1 MIVGQLVRISALLL
15 ALACILA
22 RPAQALETSGWTY
35 WGGDQAGTR
44 FSGLDQIT
52 PDNVDRLVRAWE
64 FSTGDL
70 ASRPPEAMKRT
81 KFEATPLLV
90 EDSLIFCS
98 PFNEVIAL
106 DPGTGVQKWRFDP
119 KVSNSQRP
127 GNRYNCRGV
136 AYWVDSAAAEGAA
149 CRSRVFMGTNDA
161 RLIALD
167 ARTGAPCADFGDQG
181 EVKLD
186 IGKPLLW
193 PGEFQVTSAPVVT
206 RGVVVV
212 GSSISDN
219 VRVDAPLGTVRAFDA
234 RSGKPRWSFDPLIHD
249 GIDAGHANVWAPM
262 SADDARG
269 LIFLPTTSPS
279 PDFFGGKRPG
289 NDEHADS
296 VVALKSETGELAWS
310 FQIVHHDVF
319 DYDNP
324 AQPTLARID
333 TGNGMR
339 DVVIQPTKQGF
350 VFVLDRDTGKP
361 VWPVEER
368 AVPQGGVEGEKLSPT
383 QPFPTHVPPLL
394 SQRFTIDDVFKFPP
408 LIGSP
413 SCEAQ
418 FANARNDGLFT
429 PPSTQG
435 TGTVFYPM
443 TGGGVNWGSAA
454 FDPVKQIL
462 YVNVSKAVHL
472 VKLMPAAEAK
482 DYHTRRGEEL
492 GLQRGAPFA
501 MTRTLA
507 MSGFGM
513 PCNKPPWGEMVALDL
528 KAGKILWR
536 ATVGTLEDRAPLGVA
551 FHWGTPLV
559 SGPMITAGGLAFTG
573 AMDAYLRAFDA
584 KSGEE
589 LWQGRLPVPGV
600 ANPMTYLWKG
610 EQYVVI
616 AAGGHSE
623 AGTSIGDSMVAFRL
637 ARAGESPSLWSRTVD
652 RPGGRFESGALA
664 VLLLIVV
671 AAFGLWCRRV
681 KRRWRKKSSQI
692 RNVVESLPVQGS
704 SREAC
709 NKGQSPC
716 M

>member
-1 MIVGQLVRISALLL
+1 MR
-15 ALACILA
+15 
-22 RPAQALETSGWTY
+22 
-35 WGGDQAGTR
+35 
-44 FSGLDQIT
+44 
-52 PDNVDRLVRAWE
+52 
-64 FSTGDL
+64 
-70 ASRPPEAMKRT
+70 RT

-90 EDSLIFCS
+90 ENSLIFCS

-106 DPGTGVQKWRFDP
+106 DPGTGEQKWRFDP
-119 KVSNSQRP
+119 KVSNTERP
-127 GNRYNCRGV
+127 ANRYNCRGV
-136 AYWVDSAAAEGAA
+136 AYWVDGGAPAGAA

-167 ARTGAPCADFGDQG
+167 ARTGAPCADFGEQG
-181 EVKLD
+181 EVKID
-186 IGKPLLW
+186 IGKRLVW
-193 PGEFQVTSAPVVT
+193 PGEFQITSAPVVT

-212 GSSISDN
+212 GSSIADN

-234 RSGKPRWSFDPLIHD
+234 RSGKPRWSFDPLVHD
-249 GIDAGHANVWAPM
+249 GIDAAHANVWAPM

-296 VVALKSETGELAWS
+296 VVALKSETGELVWS
-310 FQIVHHDVF
+310 FQTVHHDVF

-339 DVVIQPTKQGF
+339 DVVIEPTKQGF

-368 AVPQGGVEGEKLSPT
+368 PVPQGGVEGEKLSPT

-394 SQRFTIDDVFKFPP
+394 RQHFSVDDVFDFPP
-408 LIGSP
+408 LVGRS
-413 SCEAQ
+413 SCDAQ
-418 FANARNDGLFT
+418 FANARDDGLFT

-435 TGTVFYPM
+435 TVVYPM

-454 FDPVKQIL
+454 FDPVNQIL
-462 YVNVSKAVHL
+462 YANVSEAVHL
-472 VKLMPAAEAK
+472 VRLMPAAEAEK
-482 DYHTRRGEEL
+482 YHPRPGEEL
-492 GLQRGAPFA
+492 GRQSGAPFA
-501 MTRTLA
+501 MSRMVA
-507 MSGFGM
+507 MSDLGL

-536 ATVGTLEDRAPLGVA
+536 SSVGTTEDRAPLGIA
-551 FHWGTPLV
+551 WHWGTPLV
-559 SGPMITAGGLAFTG
+559 NGPMITAGGLAFTG

-623 AGTSIGDSMVAFRL
+623 AGTTIGDSMVAFRL

-664 VLLLIVV
+664 ALLLIVL
-671 AAFGLWCRRV
+671 AAFGLW
-681 KRRWRKKSSQI
+681 RWR
-692 RNVVESLPVQGS
+692 R
-704 SREAC
+704 RRA
-709 NKGQSPC
+709 
-716 M
+716 